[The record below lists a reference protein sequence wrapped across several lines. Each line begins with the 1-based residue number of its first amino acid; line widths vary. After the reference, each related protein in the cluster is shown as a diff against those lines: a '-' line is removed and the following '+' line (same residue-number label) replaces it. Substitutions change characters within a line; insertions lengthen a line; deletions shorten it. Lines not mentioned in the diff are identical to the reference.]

1 VGDGESARPRTLIWV
16 PIIHTQE
23 DMGSLREAV
32 RRQFVERHG
41 QAGWDKHVRAV
52 EAIWSEIRSRLDA
65 LKLDPPRTRLY
76 QDGLPVCG
84 QEEAIVH
91 DLARSGSRNHR
102 LLVDLM
108 DRGAH
113 LTGTESAELLMAEY
127 QLAVRLAKGA
137 TGTANGSSAAMFADQ
152 GRSLLERRDQFIA
165 DQIDRTLEPG
175 ESGVVFLGMLHNLKD
190 RLHGDIAVTRLDVR
204 KSAGR

>member
-1 VGDGESARPRTLIWV
+1 VGDGEAKGPRTLIWV

-32 RRQFVERHG
+32 RRQFVERYG
-41 QAGWDKHVRAV
+41 QAGWDEHVRAV
-52 EAIWSEIRSRLDA
+52 DAIWAEIRRRLDA
-65 LKLDPPRTRLY
+65 LALDPARTRLY

-84 QEEAIVH
+84 QEEAIVR

-137 TGTANGSSAAMFADQ
+137 TGSANGSSAAMFADQ

-175 ESGVVFLGMLHNLKD
+175 ESGVVFLGMLHNLKG
-190 RLHGDIAVTRLDVR
+190 RLPGDIAVTRLDVR
-204 KSAGR
+204 EAAGR